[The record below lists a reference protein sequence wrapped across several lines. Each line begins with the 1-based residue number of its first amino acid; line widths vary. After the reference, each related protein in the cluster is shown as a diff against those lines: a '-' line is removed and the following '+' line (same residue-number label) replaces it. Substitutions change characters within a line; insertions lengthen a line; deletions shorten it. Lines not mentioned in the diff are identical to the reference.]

1 MTDKKPVT
9 LLIDGD
15 VVAFIAAAAVQHT
28 LEDDYGY
35 IWPFANKAEG
45 EAAVENI
52 LYGTMQRL
60 KADGFEVYLSHE
72 GNWRKLYDPLYK
84 ANRKDTVRP
93 LLLAHL
99 RDYLRE
105 KHEAEA
111 WNGLEADDVV
121 SIIATSERRDEEHII
136 VCGRDKDFGCIPGRY
151 HDISKGDDKVVE
163 TTLEEANRFHL
174 VQTLAGDRVDNYG
187 GCPGIG
193 MTRAK
198 QILEDP
204 HVLRPSKGIVTRGPR
219 KGEETTR
226 WIGEPTKDLWAC
238 IESHYA
244 KAGLG
249 SEDALRNA
257 RLAYILRAED
267 YDMKTGRITLWEP
280 DFLRRSNEGF

>member
-1 MTDKKPVT
+1 MNRT

-28 LEDDYGY
+28 LDDSFGY

-84 ANRKDTVRP
+84 ANRKDLARP
-93 LLLAHL
+93 LLLSHL

-105 KHEAEA
+105 KHDAEA

-121 SIIATSERRDEEHII
+121 SIIATSTRREEEELV
-136 VCGRDKDFGCIPGRY
+136 VCGRDKDFGCIPGKY
-151 HDISKGDDKVVE
+151 HDISKGDDVVIE
-163 TTLEEANRFHL
+163 TTLEEANLFHL

-187 GCPGIG
+187 GCPGVG
-193 MTRAK
+193 MERAK
-198 QILEDP
+198 RMLAEP
-204 HVLRPSKGIVTRGPR
+204 HTLVPTKGIVTRGPR

-226 WIGEPTKDLWAC
+226 WIAKPTEDLWAC
-238 IESHYA
+238 VVSQYL
-244 KAGLG
+244 KAGLDE
-249 SEDALRNA
+249 EDALRNA

-267 YDMKTGRITLWEP
+267 YDQKTGRITLWEP
-280 DFLRRSNEGF
+280 SKLTG